1 MAASWTLKTGAL
13 LVWAAAFGLSS
24 CATGNRHQK
33 PAAEPAKFVMY
44 HWEGDGVQGEPSIV
58 IYLDTQKAEFYRG
71 KKLVGWTYV
80 ATGKPS
86 HPTPSGKFRIIEKT
100 PDKISNLYGKLLDVD
115 GKVVDSD
122 FNLSKEE
129 VPEGHQFSP
138 ARMPMFQRLTNDG
151 VGLHVVLSR
160 AWCDGIPRL
169 HSGATLH
176 GPEVFRQHGDRYPG
190 DDLGEVA
197 GQKGL
202 MSEFRVWG
210 ALVHFGQHSQMIGNS
225 RLFGRG

>member
-1 MAASWTLKTGAL
+1 MRKLILSSRSIAASWTLKTGAL
-13 LVWAAAFGLSS
+13 LALTVALGLSS
-24 CATGNRHQK
+24 CATGKRDQK

-80 ATGKPS
+80 ATGKAS
-86 HPTPSGKFRIIEKT
+86 HPTPAGNFRIIEKT

-151 VGLHVVLSR
+151 VGLHV
-160 AWCDGIPRL
+160 GPIPRP
-169 HSGATLH
+169 GATASH
-176 GPEVFRQHGDRYPG
+176 GCIRVPRYM
-190 DDLGEVA
+190 A
-197 GQKGL
+197 QK
-202 MSEFRVWG
+202 FF
-210 ALVHFGQHSQMIGNS
+210 ANTAIGTPVTILAKS
-225 RLFGRG
+225 PDKKD

>member
-1 MAASWTLKTGAL
+1 MRKLNLSFRSIAASWTLKTGAL
-13 LVWAAAFGLSS
+13 LALAVALGLSS
-24 CATGNRHQK
+24 CATGKRHQK

-44 HWEGDGVQGEPSIV
+44 HWEGDGVQGDASIV

-86 HPTPSGKFRIIEKT
+86 HPTPAGNFRIIEKT

-151 VGLHVVLSR
+151 VGLHV
-160 AWCDGIPRL
+160 GPIPRP
-169 HSGATLH
+169 GATASH
-176 GPEVFRQHGDRYPG
+176 GCIRVPRYM
-190 DDLGEVA
+190 A
-197 GQKGL
+197 QK
-202 MSEFRVWG
+202 FF
-210 ALVHFGQHSQMIGNS
+210 ANTTIGTPVTILAKS
-225 RLFGRG
+225 PDKKD

>member
-151 VGLHVVLSR
+151 VGLHV
-160 AWCDGIPRL
+160 GPIPRL
-169 HSGATLH
+169 VRRHPTA
-176 GPEVFRQHGDRYPG
+176 
-190 DDLGEVA
+190 A
-197 GQKGL
+197 
-202 MSEFRVWG
+202 
-210 ALVHFGQHSQMIGNS
+210 FGCHVTWPRSFS
-225 RLFGRG
+225 PTRRSVPR